1 MSPSLTVD
9 CSAAM
14 TEGEKQAF
22 VRRVTDLYAEHMD
35 TETDHVTVVIRERST
50 TELAI
55 GRAGTD
61 EPCFLL
67 EADVRRGREFE
78 RKRSFALAAMD
89 LAANAWEIRDPNMKV
104 VFTEHEGEELMG
116 VDRVGSEWSSDE
128 ND

>member
-22 VRRVTDLYAEHMD
+22 VRRLTDLYAEHME
-35 TETDHVTVVIRERST
+35 TGTDHVTVVIRERST
-50 TELAI
+50 AELAI
-55 GRAGTD
+55 GRAGTG

-78 RKRSFALAAMD
+78 QKRSFALAAME
-89 LAANAWEIRDPNMKV
+89 LAASGWGIRDPNMKV
-104 VFTEHEGEELMG
+104 VFTEHQGEEMMG
-116 VDRVGSEWSSDE
+116 VDRIGGEWSADE
-128 ND
+128 SS

>member
-22 VRRVTDLYAEHMD
+22 VRRLTDLYAEHME

-61 EPCFLL
+61 EPCLLL

-78 RKRSFALAAMD
+78 QKRAFALAVME
-89 LAANAWEIRDPNMKV
+89 LASNAWGLRDPNMKV
-104 VFTEHEGEELMG
+104 VFTEHAGEKLMG
-116 VDRVGSEWSSDE
+116 VDRVGSEWSADESD
-128 ND
+128 